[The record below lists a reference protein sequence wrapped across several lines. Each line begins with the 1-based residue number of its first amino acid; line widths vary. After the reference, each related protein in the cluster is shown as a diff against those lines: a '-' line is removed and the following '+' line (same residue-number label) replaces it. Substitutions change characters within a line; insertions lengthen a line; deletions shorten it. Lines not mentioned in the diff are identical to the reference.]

1 MTRNQFLKLL
11 IASIGVLSGYPILPQ
26 SKKKEVLI
34 IGAGISGLAAGR
46 RLIAEGFQVTILEAR
61 NRIGGRIWTD
71 NAMGNPIEMGATFV
85 YDNKLNPISKL
96 INQFKMDVIDFPLEK
111 LELYDSKGNN
121 IVTEDNSKSESHY
134 KTFQR
139 KLNSMKDSLS
149 KGKSILSAK
158 DIILPELVLSEK
170 ERDSLD
176 ILISSNLENKFGTD
190 LKNISLQS
198 SDEKLISLGSSSLI
212 MEGFSELI
220 HQLGKGLNVKFSH
233 IVSKI
238 EYDKTIKVTT
248 NQGEFTSDYAIVTV
262 PLGVLKKKKIQ
273 FVPELPEK
281 KQFAIQNLGFGT
293 INKVFY
299 KFPKKFWSNDF
310 KRFKMISQSKE
321 NFVEFWDLNVEKQ
334 TPILTTFLSGD
345 SAISLET
352 KNKKDILRESMV
364 TIKKIFGNKAP
375 TPVEIQYSK
384 WNLDPFSAGTSSYL
398 SIHAELE
405 NFKTL
410 GEPVGELLRFAGEA
424 TVTPS
429 NSVEAAFLSGEREA
443 NRIIQLN
450 RD

>member
-34 IGAGISGLAAGR
+34 IVAGISGLAAGR

-170 ERDSLD
+170 EMDSLD

-198 SDEKLISLGSSSLI
+198 SDEKLI
-212 MEGFSELI
+212 
-220 HQLGKGLNVKFSH
+220 
-233 IVSKI
+233 
-238 EYDKTIKVTT
+238 
-248 NQGEFTSDYAIVTV
+248 
-262 PLGVLKKKKIQ
+262 
-273 FVPELPEK
+273 
-281 KQFAIQNLGFGT
+281 
-293 INKVFY
+293 
-299 KFPKKFWSNDF
+299 
-310 KRFKMISQSKE
+310 
-321 NFVEFWDLNVEKQ
+321 
-334 TPILTTFLSGD
+334 
-345 SAISLET
+345 
-352 KNKKDILRESMV
+352 
-364 TIKKIFGNKAP
+364 
-375 TPVEIQYSK
+375 
-384 WNLDPFSAGTSSYL
+384 
-398 SIHAELE
+398 
-405 NFKTL
+405 
-410 GEPVGELLRFAGEA
+410 
-424 TVTPS
+424 
-429 NSVEAAFLSGEREA
+429 
-443 NRIIQLN
+443 
-450 RD
+450 